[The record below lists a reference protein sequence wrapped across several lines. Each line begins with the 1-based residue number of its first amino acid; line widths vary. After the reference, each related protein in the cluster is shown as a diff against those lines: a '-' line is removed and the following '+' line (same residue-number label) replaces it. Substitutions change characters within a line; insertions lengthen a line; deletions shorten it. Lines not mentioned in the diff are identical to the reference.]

1 MAWWRSYGSSSYGY
15 RSKSSWAWKRPTYT
29 KWPEEKTADGWDCH
43 TCGTNNWW
51 SRHSCRGPCDANTE
65 TEIGDATAAPPTNL
79 AGDPKALAAM
89 KVLKLQDAIA
99 KLSDDPILAHAKI
112 ELEKE
117 LLKQQKLA
125 KDTRSTARKI
135 DQKQGWIEREKKR
148 VDSEIKEIA
157 EKQKGL
163 EERQKQL
170 QVEVEE
176 LVKLKLELANEGPE
190 EDEGDVDVEMLD
202 SITPEQVAELRK
214 MEEKELGIRRN
225 IGRKRKPEDKT
236 DASIEEMGQWAE
248 EAEAISVQ
256 IGKKRQELVESV
268 ENKRRKA

>member
-1 MAWWRSYGSSSYGY
+1 
-15 RSKSSWAWKRPTYT
+15 
-29 KWPEEKTADGWDCH
+29 
-43 TCGTNNWW
+43 
-51 SRHSCRGPCDANTE
+51 
-65 TEIGDATAAPPTNL
+65 
-79 AGDPKALAAM
+79 M